1 MVSQSFILMMETTL
15 VGLTIFF
22 ALAQA
27 FVVSSNNYRLL
38 KRLMKGERG
47 FLFEGKVINDPKD
60 ISERSQTKKE
70 KWLWGLNIFFL
81 LVGAVFVMCFGAVTF
96 MGGATSVHE
105 GNVMTGV
112 SYLTIVFIISEMLKS
127 VVGLFFGDYW

>member
-47 FLFEGKVINDPKD
+47 FLFEGKVINDSKD

>member
-27 FVVSSNNYRLL
+27 FVVSTNNYRLL

>member
-127 VVGLFFGDYW
+127 VVGLFFGDY

>member
-27 FVVSSNNYRLL
+27 FVVSSNNYQLL

>member
-47 FLFEGKVINDPKD
+47 FLLEGKVINDPKD

>member
-1 MVSQSFILMMETTL
+1 MVSLSFILMMETTL
-15 VGLTIFF
+15 AGLAIFF

-38 KRLMKGERG
+38 KRLLKGERG
-47 FLFEGKVINDPKD
+47 FLFEGKVINNPKD

-81 LVGAVFVMCFGAVTF
+81 LVGAVFVMYFGAVIF
-96 MGGATSVHE
+96 IGGATSVYE
-105 GNVMTGV
+105 GTVMTGV
-112 SYLTIVFIISEMLKS
+112 SYLTIVFIVSEMLKS
-127 VVGLFFGDYW
+127 IVGLFFGDY

>member
-60 ISERSQTKKE
+60 ISERSQTNKE

-81 LVGAVFVMCFGAVTF
+81 LVGAVFVMCFVAVTF

>member
-47 FLFEGKVINDPKD
+47 FLFEGKVINDPQD

>member
-1 MVSQSFILMMETTL
+1 MMETTL

-127 VVGLFFGDYW
+127 VVGLFFGDY

>member
-27 FVVSSNNYRLL
+27 FVVYSNNYRLL

>member
-27 FVVSSNNYRLL
+27 FVVYSNNYRLL

-127 VVGLFFGDYW
+127 VVGLFFGDY

>member
-1 MVSQSFILMMETTL
+1 MVSQSFIFMMETTL

>member
-70 KWLWGLNIFFL
+70 KWLWSLSVFFL
-81 LVGAVFVMCFGAVTF
+81 LAGAVFVMCFGAVTF

>member
-81 LVGAVFVMCFGAVTF
+81 LVGAVFVLCFGAVTF

-127 VVGLFFGDYW
+127 VVGLFFGDY

>member
-127 VVGLFFGDYW
+127 DVGVFFGDYW

>member
-47 FLFEGKVINDPKD
+47 FLFEGKVINDPQD

-127 VVGLFFGDYW
+127 VVGLFFGDY

>member
-1 MVSQSFILMMETTL
+1 MVSQSFIFMMETTL

-127 VVGLFFGDYW
+127 VVGLFFGDY

>member
-1 MVSQSFILMMETTL
+1 MMETTL
-15 VGLTIFF
+15 AGLAIFF

-38 KRLMKGERG
+38 KRLLKGERG
-47 FLFEGKVINDPKD
+47 FLFEGKVINNPKD

-81 LVGAVFVMCFGAVTF
+81 LVGAVFVMYFGAVTF

-127 VVGLFFGDYW
+127 VVGLFFGDY

>member
-27 FVVSSNNYRLL
+27 FVVSSNNYQLL

-47 FLFEGKVINDPKD
+47 FLFEGKVINNPQD

>member
-70 KWLWGLNIFFL
+70 KWLLGLNIFFL

>member
-81 LVGAVFVMCFGAVTF
+81 LVGAAFVMCFGAVTF
-96 MGGATSVHE
+96 IGGATSVQE
-105 GNVMTGV
+105 GTVMTGV

-127 VVGLFFGDYW
+127 VVGLFFGDY

>member
-15 VGLTIFF
+15 AGLAIFF

-47 FLFEGKVINDPKD
+47 FLFEGKVINNPKD

-127 VVGLFFGDYW
+127 VVGLFFGDY

>member
-27 FVVSSNNYRLL
+27 FVVSSNNYQLL

-127 VVGLFFGDYW
+127 VVGLFFGDY

>member
-112 SYLTIVFIISEMLKS
+112 SYITIVFIISEMLKS